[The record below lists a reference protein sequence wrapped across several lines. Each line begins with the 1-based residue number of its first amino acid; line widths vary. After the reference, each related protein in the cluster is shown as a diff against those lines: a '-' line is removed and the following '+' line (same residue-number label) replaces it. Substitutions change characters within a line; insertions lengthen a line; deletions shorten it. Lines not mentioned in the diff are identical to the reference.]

1 MTRHQFVE
9 LFANIRSTFVSF
21 FSIVLFVTLGVGLF
35 LGIHGAA
42 VSLQRAAAIAYQD
55 GAFHDIEVVYPYGLD
70 GDDLEAIAATDGV
83 ELVVPC
89 YLAYESQMVDGVA
102 HAIVVHSLT
111 DGVDLCEVVEGSLPA
126 APDEIAVSAGYAEEY
141 GIAPGDR
148 LSLFH
153 DATDEADADG
163 MRYLTC
169 GDFTVSGIVTNPNY
183 LAQSNLMLGMTDMG
197 TNVEAFAY
205 VTEAAFDAQAF
216 GGRYPRAL
224 VRATS
229 LAELDPF
236 SDEYRDRADELKNTL
251 VTLGEPRAQARFD
264 AIKAEAQAQI
274 DEAQAQIEEGEAQLA
289 AANAQLEEGEG
300 ALLEGRN
307 RIDAAIAR
315 LESGQ
320 ESYATTREQG
330 EQMLATMRNSLN
342 SLQAA
347 HDESAQ
353 ALATQQANLA
363 ELRRQVEEFK
373 AAVDAFA
380 GDTESDIEEMDQIDQ
395 ETDEQSTE
403 EDRQQRRQEVVDRIN
418 ERIEDFENKVKSE
431 YPLIAANYPDLVNL
445 PRLSYGTSSDSS
457 GVPDLTDAITM
468 LGGYADGASSMVDEA
483 EEDLRGIEA
492 HLAELSRQLDSG
504 WSQYY
509 DASNRLESSLAS
521 AAADIAA
528 GQAQVD
534 EGEATLEEKSKELEE
549 GRKTVEEQS
558 SELDEGRALL
568 DDAREQADSLAYM
581 SWIVST
587 RSTTSGAIALN
598 NIVNLTNNL
607 RVVMAS
613 LFVIVGLL
621 VCYSAISRIVHEQ
634 VTQIGTKKAVGFRDG
649 EITAS
654 YLAYTLMAVL
664 IGVALGVICSSYVV
678 QGILYPKLA
687 GNFDM
692 PLVGST
698 NAPLDIALIGVG
710 ETLMLLVCTSLAC
723 RSVLRRSAIELL
735 AGEQSGNG
743 TTRFYERWKVWKR
756 LPLLTQTMIN
766 NCVSDSRRVFATI
779 VGVAGCTALIVTAS
793 SLDGNIARSL
803 QRHFGLVY
811 DYDVS
816 VAFDPASEGA
826 QQRMESAVDDLGYAH
841 AAVCSSMYLL
851 EDEGEPAFENIVVP
865 QDGEAFAQ
873 LFHLNVV
880 PSPGTAPTQGAWLS
894 QSHAEHRGL
903 NVGDHIT
910 VCTVTGAR
918 YQLTIAGF
926 FSYYLPSNTIVL
938 SPGYYEDV
946 FGEEATPNTL
956 IVATDGAGAKAM
968 TDVLSPVDGFRS
980 IKDERENVTV
990 YERLFKS
997 VTTPVVGIY
1006 MALSALMAL
1015 IVLLNLDYMFIDEKK
1030 RELIVLMINGFSVG
1044 DAKAYVYRDSIVM
1057 TILGIVLGIAL
1068 GVVMGTAT
1076 VRAVEWQSCSFM
1088 KGIYLPGCL
1097 LGAAMSAVFA
1107 VLMMLIALRRI
1118 PRFSLTDIARY

>member
-1 MTRHQFVE
+1 MTRHQIIE

-148 LSLFH
+148 LSFFH
-153 DATDEADADG
+153 DAIDEADTDG

-183 LAQSNLMLGMTDMG
+183 LAQSNLMLGMTDTG

-205 VTEAAFDAQAF
+205 VTEGAFDAQAF

-224 VRATS
+224 VRAAS

-236 SDEYRDRADELKNTL
+236 SDEYRDRADELKDTL

-274 DEAQAQIEEGEAQLA
+274 DEAQAQIDEGEAQLA

-373 AAVDAFA
+373 AAVDTFT

-431 YPLIAANYPDLVNL
+431 YPLIAEQYPDLVNL

-483 EEDLRGIEA
+483 EADLRGIEA
-492 HLAELSRQLDSG
+492 HLDELSRQLDSG

-549 GRKTVEEQS
+549 GRKTVEERS

-649 EITAS
+649 EITAC

-664 IGVALGVICSSYVV
+664 IGLTLGVICSSFVV

-692 PLVGST
+692 PLVGPT
-698 NAPLDIALIGVG
+698 NAPLDIAFIGVG
-710 ETLMLLVCTSLAC
+710 ETLMLLACTLLAC

-793 SLDGNIARSL
+793 SLDGNIAKSL
-803 QRHFGLVY
+803 QGHFGLVY

-851 EDEGEPAFENIVVP
+851 EDEGEPAFESIVVP
-865 QDGEAFAQ
+865 
-873 LFHLNVV
+873 
-880 PSPGTAPTQGAWLS
+880 
-894 QSHAEHRGL
+894 
-903 NVGDHIT
+903 
-910 VCTVTGAR
+910 
-918 YQLTIAGF
+918 
-926 FSYYLPSNTIVL
+926 
-938 SPGYYEDV
+938 
-946 FGEEATPNTL
+946 
-956 IVATDGAGAKAM
+956 
-968 TDVLSPVDGFRS
+968 
-980 IKDERENVTV
+980 
-990 YERLFKS
+990 
-997 VTTPVVGIY
+997 
-1006 MALSALMAL
+1006 
-1015 IVLLNLDYMFIDEKK
+1015 
-1030 RELIVLMINGFSVG
+1030 
-1044 DAKAYVYRDSIVM
+1044 
-1057 TILGIVLGIAL
+1057 
-1068 GVVMGTAT
+1068 
-1076 VRAVEWQSCSFM
+1076 
-1088 KGIYLPGCL
+1088 
-1097 LGAAMSAVFA
+1097 
-1107 VLMMLIALRRI
+1107 
-1118 PRFSLTDIARY
+1118 

>member
-42 VSLQRAAAIAYQD
+42 VSLQRAATIAYQD

-141 GIAPGDR
+141 GIVPGDR

-153 DATDEADADG
+153 DAIDEADTDG

-183 LAQSNLMLGMTDMG
+183 LAQSNLMLGMTDTG
-197 TNVEAFAY
+197 TSVEAFAY
-205 VTEAAFDAQAF
+205 VTEGAFDTQAF

-224 VRATS
+224 VRASS
-229 LAELDPF
+229 LAGLDPF
-236 SDEYRDRADELKNTL
+236 SDEYRDRADELKDAL

-274 DEAQAQIEEGEAQLA
+274 DEAQAQIDEGEAQLA

-445 PRLSYGTSSDSS
+445 P
-457 GVPDLTDAITM
+457 
-468 LGGYADGASSMVDEA
+468 
-483 EEDLRGIEA
+483 
-492 HLAELSRQLDSG
+492 
-504 WSQYY
+504 
-509 DASNRLESSLAS
+509 
-521 AAADIAA
+521 
-528 GQAQVD
+528 
-534 EGEATLEEKSKELEE
+534 
-549 GRKTVEEQS
+549 
-558 SELDEGRALL
+558 
-568 DDAREQADSLAYM
+568 
-581 SWIVST
+581 
-587 RSTTSGAIALN
+587 
-598 NIVNLTNNL
+598 
-607 RVVMAS
+607 
-613 LFVIVGLL
+613 
-621 VCYSAISRIVHEQ
+621 
-634 VTQIGTKKAVGFRDG
+634 
-649 EITAS
+649 
-654 YLAYTLMAVL
+654 
-664 IGVALGVICSSYVV
+664 
-678 QGILYPKLA
+678 
-687 GNFDM
+687 
-692 PLVGST
+692 
-698 NAPLDIALIGVG
+698 
-710 ETLMLLVCTSLAC
+710 
-723 RSVLRRSAIELL
+723 
-735 AGEQSGNG
+735 
-743 TTRFYERWKVWKR
+743 
-756 LPLLTQTMIN
+756 
-766 NCVSDSRRVFATI
+766 
-779 VGVAGCTALIVTAS
+779 
-793 SLDGNIARSL
+793 
-803 QRHFGLVY
+803 
-811 DYDVS
+811 
-816 VAFDPASEGA
+816 
-826 QQRMESAVDDLGYAH
+826 
-841 AAVCSSMYLL
+841 
-851 EDEGEPAFENIVVP
+851 
-865 QDGEAFAQ
+865 
-873 LFHLNVV
+873 
-880 PSPGTAPTQGAWLS
+880 
-894 QSHAEHRGL
+894 
-903 NVGDHIT
+903 
-910 VCTVTGAR
+910 
-918 YQLTIAGF
+918 
-926 FSYYLPSNTIVL
+926 
-938 SPGYYEDV
+938 
-946 FGEEATPNTL
+946 
-956 IVATDGAGAKAM
+956 
-968 TDVLSPVDGFRS
+968 
-980 IKDERENVTV
+980 
-990 YERLFKS
+990 
-997 VTTPVVGIY
+997 
-1006 MALSALMAL
+1006 
-1015 IVLLNLDYMFIDEKK
+1015 
-1030 RELIVLMINGFSVG
+1030 
-1044 DAKAYVYRDSIVM
+1044 
-1057 TILGIVLGIAL
+1057 
-1068 GVVMGTAT
+1068 
-1076 VRAVEWQSCSFM
+1076 
-1088 KGIYLPGCL
+1088 
-1097 LGAAMSAVFA
+1097 
-1107 VLMMLIALRRI
+1107 
-1118 PRFSLTDIARY
+1118 